1 MSFLF
6 CLLRFVAGSFYLCV
20 FDSIHSSSAYI
31 GRAIGGVL
39 GTSTLVVFL
48 GAKFLRLPSS
58 SSSGIVRRR
67 RADATKQ
74 RNDCF
79 AYPKEFTLRALNTH
93 NDRKVSCM
101 DFEAT
106 AMPSFHDERPKEL
119 DDDDDEKG
127 SRRQQQNSS
136 DAVLSRCCAMIL
148 TQVQAH
154 LQYHCK
160 INGLNC

>member
-119 DDDDDEKG
+119 DDDDEKG
-127 SRRQQQNSS
+127 SRTTTKFFGRG
-136 DAVLSRCCAMIL
+136 ALSLLCDDFNASASASTVSL
-148 TQVQAH
+148 
-154 LQYHCK
+154 
-160 INGLNC
+160 